1 VLAWTVFA
9 FGGVY
14 PGTLVVPATICIL
27 LALAYRPSL
36 VARSPTRRADF
47 WALLV
52 AGAMLLQMIPL
63 PRVLL
68 HTIDPAAEAVARTM
82 FLVDGGGPLPISID
96 YASTAGALLLFASLL
111 LFFATARDILAQG
124 GVRTVT
130 RIIAVIGLVLSA
142 IAIAQSATG
151 HGLMYWHW
159 KPASE
164 GPEPFGPFVNRNHF
178 GTWGIMAIPLLA
190 GYLTAHA
197 AAHYGPDS
205 RAAWRER
212 VVAAIDT
219 RAWMLIAST
228 TTLIV
233 ALALSLSRSA
243 LLGLAGALG
252 CGALLA
258 MQGPPAPHDRRYA
271 PRSGRA
277 GALIA
282 VLAALAVLGV
292 ATQVGPGAIA
302 RRFGGSG
309 TAMADRLA
317 IWHDTLPVL
326 RDFWPTGTGAGTYL
340 TSMAVYQRSKPGVI
354 FNQAHNHYL
363 QVAAEGGVLLALPVF
378 LALAAFTRSAADR
391 LRNDRSGIYWIRAG
405 AAAGLVG
412 VAVQSV
418 WETGLT
424 IPANAA
430 LAAVLAAIVISVPA
444 RAGAQS

>member
-1 VLAWTVFA
+1 
-9 FGGVY
+9 
-14 PGTLVVPATICIL
+14 
-27 LALAYRPSL
+27 
-36 VARSPTRRADF
+36 
-47 WALLV
+47 
-52 AGAMLLQMIPL
+52 MLGC
-63 PRVLL
+63 R
-68 HTIDPAAEAVARTM
+68 
-82 FLVDGGGPLPISID
+82 
-96 YASTAGALLLFASLL
+96 
-111 LFFATARDILAQG
+111 
-124 GVRTVT
+124 
-130 RIIAVIGLVLSA
+130 
-142 IAIAQSATG
+142 
-151 HGLMYWHW
+151 
-159 KPASE
+159 
-164 GPEPFGPFVNRNHF
+164 
-178 GTWGIMAIPLLA
+178 
-190 GYLTAHA
+190 
-197 AAHYGPDS
+197 
-205 RAAWRER
+205 
-212 VVAAIDT
+212 
-219 RAWMLIAST
+219 
-228 TTLIV
+228 V
-233 ALALSLSRSA
+233 ALTLSLSRSA

-258 MQGPPAPHDRRYA
+258 IQGPPAAHDRRYA

-309 TAMADRLA
+309 TAMADRLT

-326 RDFWPTGTGAGTYL
+326 RDFWLTGTGAGTYL

-363 QVAAEGGVLLALPVF
+363 QLAAEGGVLVALPVF
-378 LALAAFTRSAADR
+378 LALAAFTRAAVDR

-430 LAAVLAAIVISVPA
+430 LAAVLAAYVISVPA
-444 RAGAQS
+444 RVGAQT